1 MSTVRMGE
9 KISTIK
15 KSFNGGLWAFRLVF
29 AVVVAELLIVA
40 GAVVGC
46 FEEQICS
53 DADTQAIKETMH
65 GLATKSFALYAAEKG
80 IKSNSKKEEE

>member
-1 MSTVRMGE
+1 M
-9 KISTIK
+9 KAIK
-15 KSFNGGLWAFRLVF
+15 AFNGGLWAFRLVF

-40 GAVVGC
+40 GAVGC

-53 DADTQAIKETMH
+53 DADTQAIKETMQ

>member
-46 FEEQICS
+46 FEEQICI
-53 DADTQAIKETMH
+53 DADTQAIKEYNE
-65 GLATKSFALYAAEKG
+65 GF
-80 IKSNSKKEEE
+80 SN

>member
-1 MSTVRMGE
+1 MSTVRVGE
-9 KISTIK
+9 KVSTIK

-46 FEEQICS
+46 FEQDICTE
-53 DADTQAIKETMH
+53 ADTQAIKETMQ

>member
-1 MSTVRMGE
+1 M
-9 KISTIK
+9 KAAIK
-15 KSFNGGLWAFRLVF
+15 GFNGGLCAFRLVF

-46 FEEQICS
+46 FEQDICTE
-53 DADTQAIKETMH
+53 ADTQEIKETMQ
-65 GLATKSFALYAAEKG
+65 GIATKSFALYAAEKG

>member
-1 MSTVRMGE
+1 M
-9 KISTIK
+9 KAIK
-15 KSFNGGLWAFRLVF
+15 QFNGGLWAFRLVF

-46 FEEQICS
+46 FEEKICS
-53 DADTQAIKETMH
+53 DADTQAIKETMQ

-80 IKSNSKKEEE
+80 MKYNSKKEEE

>member
-1 MSTVRMGE
+1 MGFPFS
-9 KISTIK
+9 ICC
-15 KSFNGGLWAFRLVF
+15 GGGRTF
-29 AVVVAELLIVA
+29 IVA

-46 FEEQICS
+46 FERDICT
-53 DADTQAIKETMH
+53 DADTQAIKETMQ